1 METNL
6 RQSEAKIFTEG
17 IVAEKN
23 LQEVVEEG
31 VKKIKGTVTVKTSDV
46 NFVKFNVN
54 VAEKTKNGAENRV
67 YPGIVTVMNEYKS
80 IADVGEEAADLVKV
94 SGDIN
99 PFRNQNSGEEVISY
113 KTNFFK
119 RLRADEEYNP
129 HAEFSV
135 ELFISAMV
143 PEMNAEGETG
153 RLLVKGWM
161 PTYNGIEPLALVVE
175 SDLVADIEAA
185 FEPGQ
190 TVKFYGDVVNNRIV
204 KTREIPV
211 AIGKPRIETKT
222 TYINDLVI
230 TGATTP
236 YEEGISEEK
245 PYDADVIKAAIQERE
260 NRIKEEQN
268 KKNNKSAATTAKP
281 SGAAHGRTIG
291 W

>member
-99 PFRNQNSGEEVISY
+99 PF
-113 KTNFFK
+113 
-119 RLRADEEYNP
+119 
-129 HAEFSV
+129 
-135 ELFISAMV
+135 
-143 PEMNAEGETG
+143 
-153 RLLVKGWM
+153 
-161 PTYNGIEPLALVVE
+161 
-175 SDLVADIEAA
+175 
-185 FEPGQ
+185 
-190 TVKFYGDVVNNRIV
+190 
-204 KTREIPV
+204 
-211 AIGKPRIETKT
+211 
-222 TYINDLVI
+222 
-230 TGATTP
+230 
-236 YEEGISEEK
+236 
-245 PYDADVIKAAIQERE
+245 
-260 NRIKEEQN
+260 
-268 KKNNKSAATTAKP
+268 
-281 SGAAHGRTIG
+281 
-291 W
+291 

>member
-1 METNL
+1 
-6 RQSEAKIFTEG
+6 
-17 IVAEKN
+17 
-23 LQEVVEEG
+23 
-31 VKKIKGTVTVKTSDV
+31 
-46 NFVKFNVN
+46 
-54 VAEKTKNGAENRV
+54 
-67 YPGIVTVMNEYKS
+67 
-80 IADVGEEAADLVKV
+80 
-94 SGDIN
+94 
-99 PFRNQNSGEEVISY
+99 
-113 KTNFFK
+113 
-119 RLRADEEYNP
+119 
-129 HAEFSV
+129 
-135 ELFISAMV
+135 MV